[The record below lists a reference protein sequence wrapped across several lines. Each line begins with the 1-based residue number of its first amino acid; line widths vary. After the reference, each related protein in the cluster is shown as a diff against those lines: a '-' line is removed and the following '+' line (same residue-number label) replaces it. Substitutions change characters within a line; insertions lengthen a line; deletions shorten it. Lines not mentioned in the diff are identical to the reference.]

1 MLIRMAALVDL
12 EPCLALD
19 ADSQT
24 DHVWQMDQ
32 RAEKHGGMFIRF
44 QPVRLPRVMYVTYPR
59 RRDDLLSCW
68 ENDSII
74 LVAADKPIRESVDD
88 GGIEGASE
96 QDRSQVF
103 GYCQLDAQAWQQTGW
118 ISHLVIDRA
127 SRRRGVGTALL
138 KASIAW
144 GRSQKLKRLML
155 AVQTKNHPAISFC
168 EKHKF
173 TFCGFNDHYFVNRDI
188 ALFFTLRL

>member
-1 MLIRMAALVDL
+1 MLIRPATLIDL
-12 EPCLALD
+12 NACLALN

-24 DHVWQMDQ
+24 DHVWQMEQ
-32 RAEKHGGMFIRF
+32 RSETHGGIFIRF

-59 RRDDLLSCW
+59 QRDDLVSCW
-68 ENDSII
+68 KDDSMV
-74 LVAADKPIRESVDD
+74 LVASDKQV
-88 GGIEGASE
+88 SE
-96 QDRSQVF
+96 QADALEVNGIDEHDLAKVF
-103 GYCQLDAQAWQQTGW
+103 GYCQLDAQLWQRTGW
-118 ISHLVIDRA
+118 ISHLVVDRPF
-127 SRRRGVGTALL
+127 RRQGIGTALL

-144 GRSQKLKRLML
+144 GRDLKLKKLMI

-168 EKHKF
+168 EKFNF